1 MFDINGDDK
10 LSMESVEA
18 REAIVKHY
26 AADPRSVF
34 FISTSGGKDSDI
46 MAITVRKLVP
56 EDQIVYVHAHLGELV
71 EHPGI
76 LEHINKYK
84 PASVPLKIVK
94 NERKDFVD
102 MVLLRGMFPSAQY
115 RQCTSDL
122 KTNEIDK
129 FVRAEMKRR
138 GATVGFNCIGL
149 RSYESVPRS
158 KRSPLFINKRLTLKS
173 GQRTVYDWLP
183 VFHYTEDDVFQGIV
197 DAGQKP
203 FHVYGVDDINGVAT
217 RVFEGNSRV
226 SCRYCIMGSK
236 NDLVN
241 GANWYPDSYAMMVAL
256 ERVVEHTMFTK
267 SVANPEYVKVEVVKD
282 GKKKIAKR
290 LTIPMPLT
298 EKTGVQVDE
307 VAVEK
312 WMTKLEARRAQL
324 IDAKNAE
331 LEAKALRK
339 KETLVSVKN
348 VDTQTYSMVF

>member
-1 MFDINGDDK
+1 M
-10 LSMESVEA
+10 
-18 REAIVKHY
+18 
-26 AADPRSVF
+26 
-34 FISTSGGKDSDI
+34 
-46 MAITVRKLVP
+46 
-56 EDQIVYVHAHLGELV
+56 
-71 EHPGI
+71 
-76 LEHINKYK
+76 
-84 PASVPLKIVK
+84 
-94 NERKDFVD
+94 
-102 MVLLRGMFPSAQY
+102 
-115 RQCTSDL
+115 
-122 KTNEIDK
+122 
-129 FVRAEMKRR
+129 
-138 GATVGFNCIGL
+138 
-149 RSYESVPRS
+149 PRS

-203 FHVYGVDDINGVAT
+203 FHVYGVDDIDGVAT

-290 LTIPMPLT
+290 LTVPMPLT

>member
-1 MFDINGDDK
+1 
-10 LSMESVEA
+10 
-18 REAIVKHY
+18 
-26 AADPRSVF
+26 
-34 FISTSGGKDSDI
+34 
-46 MAITVRKLVP
+46 
-56 EDQIVYVHAHLGELV
+56 
-71 EHPGI
+71 
-76 LEHINKYK
+76 
-84 PASVPLKIVK
+84 
-94 NERKDFVD
+94 
-102 MVLLRGMFPSAQY
+102 
-115 RQCTSDL
+115 
-122 KTNEIDK
+122 
-129 FVRAEMKRR
+129 
-138 GATVGFNCIGL
+138 
-149 RSYESVPRS
+149 
-158 KRSPLFINKRLTLKS
+158 
-173 GQRTVYDWLP
+173 
-183 VFHYTEDDVFQGIV
+183 
-197 DAGQKP
+197 
-203 FHVYGVDDINGVAT
+203 
-217 RVFEGNSRV
+217 
-226 SCRYCIMGSK
+226 MGSK